1 MIVLPVKRNNNGRH
15 IIQSDISQV
24 LSSAEEVI
32 HWISDPEPPRLERT
46 PKGPLH
52 VGVDLGTAY
61 LVLVVLDE
69 FYQPIAGEYQFAE
82 VVRDGLVVDF
92 IKAIDLVSSMLE
104 QVEERIGVKLHYAA
118 SGYPPG
124 IPEVETR
131 AVANVINAAGFEC
144 TTLNDEPT
152 AANQLLGIKNGAV
165 VDIGGG
171 TTGIAIINDGEVVY
185 TADEPTGGTHFS
197 LVIAG
202 ALDIPFEDAEA
213 LKIQPIE
220 QGRLFPLVRPVME
233 KVGTIIATHTKEYS
247 VENITLVG
255 GTAAFRGI
263 AGIIEEATGIPT
275 DIPDN
280 PLFITPIGIAMSN
293 QGI

>member
-1 MIVLPVKRNNNGRH
+1 MLPVKRNNNRGQ
-15 IIQSDISQV
+15 IIRPAISQV
-24 LSSAEEVI
+24 LTIAEEVI
-32 HWISDPEPPRLERT
+32 HWVSDPEYPQLERA
-46 PKGPLH
+46 PRGPLH

-92 IKAIDLVSSMLE
+92 IKAIDLVRSMKEL
-104 QVEERIGVKLHYAA
+104 VEERIGRKLQFA
-118 SGYPPG
+118 SSAFPPG

-131 AVANVINAAGFEC
+131 AVANVIEAAGFEC
-144 TTLNDEPT
+144 TALIDEPS
-152 AANQLLGIKNGAV
+152 AANQLLGIKNGTV

-171 TTGIAIINDGEVVY
+171 TTGIAIINNGEVIY

-202 ALDIPFEDAEA
+202 ALDIPFEDAET
-213 LKIQPIE
+213 LKIKPDE
-220 QGRLFPLVRPVME
+220 QKRLFPLVRPVME
-233 KVGTIIATHTKEYS
+233 KVGTIIAAHIKDHS

-255 GTAAFRGI
+255 GTAAFQGI
-263 AGIIEEATGIPT
+263 ASVVEETTGIST
-275 DIPDN
+275 VVPDK

-293 QGI
+293 LVI